1 MNFLWK
7 AFELFGRIS
16 ILVRKKD
23 LLHFSWSCCLEKEHL
38 KNSSIQNSLFVI
50 IRMLDYMWLPNRYCK
65 HLGSWKWGVLH
76 YPTPGASFFFFI
88 FWRLH
93 CLKKTYFIEE
103 VKILNEDKQL
113 NSYKEMIQK
122 FVTCWNEVE
131 KLMELIIRQWILIFF
146 SKCIGFNSVSNLH

>member
-1 MNFLWK
+1 MVW
-7 AFELFGRIS
+7 
-16 ILVRKKD
+16 KKD

-93 CLKKTYFIEE
+93 CLIKNWFHRRSQNFKWRQTAQFLQRNDS
-103 VKILNEDKQL
+103 KICNMLKWSWKIDGIDYSSMNINFFLKM
-113 NSYKEMIQK
+113 Y
-122 FVTCWNEVE
+122 
-131 KLMELIIRQWILIFF
+131 WI
-146 SKCIGFNSVSNLH
+146 